1 MELPENQIFYKILK
15 CFIKNNILI
24 KIIYFEEKMI
34 FIIIFENFQIHV
46 KMK

>member
-15 CFIKNNILI
+15 IFIKNNILI

>member
-15 CFIKNNILI
+15 FFIKNNILI